1 MPLSLTI
8 LTGAFGPQRRGAI
21 IGIWGGLG
29 GLAVAGGPLIGGAVT
44 EGPDWHW
51 IWLNVPVGV
60 AAVALSRARLPES
73 HGPEAGLD
81 LPALALLTGG
91 AASLVWGPG
100 AGERVRLGR
109 ADDPRRARLRALL
122 VAGFAAWEGRAAVPM
137 LPLRLL
143 RIRDFTAANAT
154 ALLMTGAPGAVVF
167 LIAQYRQ
174 LVLGYSPLGT
184 GCASSP
190 GRQPPA
196 NRSGR
201 QADLRPGAGGAPC
214 WPGAWARKPP
224 GWPGSP
230 GHRHRA
236 AVCRDGGAA
245 ARGGAGISMA
255 LPTAATAAMSA
266 VRPDQLGKAAGANS
280 TLQRLDSAC
289 LPSPGG
295 H

>member
-73 HGPEAGLD
+73 HGPKAGLD

-122 VAGFAAWEGRAAVPM
+122 VARFAAWEGRAAVPM

-154 ALLMTGAPGAVVF
+154 ALLMTGAPGAAVF
-167 LIAQYRQ
+167 LIAQYCQ

-190 GRQPPA
+190 GRQPP
-196 NRSGR
+196 
-201 QADLRPGAGGAPC
+201 C
-214 WPGAWARKPP
+214 
-224 GWPGSP
+224 
-230 GHRHRA
+230 
-236 AVCRDGGAA
+236 
-245 ARGGAGISMA
+245 
-255 LPTAATAAMSA
+255 
-266 VRPDQLGKAAGANS
+266 
-280 TLQRLDSAC
+280 
-289 LPSPGG
+289 
-295 H
+295 

>member
-143 RIRDFTAANAT
+143 RIRDFTTANAT
-154 ALLMTGAPGAVVF
+154 ALLMTGAPGAAVF
-167 LIAQYRQ
+167 LIAQYCQ

-190 GRQPPA
+190 GRQPP
-196 NRSGR
+196 
-201 QADLRPGAGGAPC
+201 C
-214 WPGAWARKPP
+214 
-224 GWPGSP
+224 
-230 GHRHRA
+230 
-236 AVCRDGGAA
+236 
-245 ARGGAGISMA
+245 
-255 LPTAATAAMSA
+255 
-266 VRPDQLGKAAGANS
+266 
-280 TLQRLDSAC
+280 
-289 LPSPGG
+289 
-295 H
+295 